1 MVQIYEFARK
11 LNSGKLYI
19 MMLTALIFIIYL
31 LYNTVVKNNVVKNN
45 IDKDSNHTK
54 LSFVYE
60 NTGLSV
66 YGRWMEG
73 FKHQRRNVTVDSM
86 LKCLRSAR
94 ERRLHF
100 VFKDDRLN
108 RVNAVGKLRE
118 LLNKTRVLLVGDS
131 TMRELGLG
139 MCALLGLK
147 VSIKIFLYK

>member
-1 MVQIYEFARK
+1 MVQIYQFARK

-19 MMLTALIFIIYL
+19 MMLTTLIAIIYL
-31 LYNTVVKNNVVKNN
+31 LYNTIAKQTVLKNK
-45 IDKDSNHTK
+45 KDNYTDHPK
-54 LSFVYE
+54 LSFVYGD
-60 NTGLSV
+60 TGLSV
-66 YGRWMEG
+66 YGRWVDG
-73 FKHQRRNVTVDSM
+73 FKHQRRNGTGESM